1 MTVIGGYL
9 GAGKTTLLNGLLAA
23 AGGSRIAVVVNDFG
37 AVNIDRRLI
46 TSATDDTVELSNG
59 CICCSLQDDTSAVMT
74 RLAGR
79 GDLDHVVVETSG
91 VGDPAA
97 LRTWGNY
104 PGFTPGATV
113 VCADSTAA
121 ARLLRDEFVGDTVA
135 RQLTRADIVVLT
147 KADLA
152 GQAGL
157 ADARRRCREHAADA
171 RVVESA
177 GGDVHLKDLLPAAP
191 ANPAMGEQAP
201 GDSDLGEP
209 APVDL
214 DLGEPAPGDPASAK
228 PASADP
234 AAAEPDAHGT
244 VHRSASVTGAGP
256 VDRSALLAAL
266 RELPVSVVRL
276 KGVVRCADSPRAR
289 TVVQYAGGRL
299 EVTTDGD
306 WRDAD
311 TSGLVIIVAGGGRA
325 DAELRS
331 VSDRLA
337 EVLLG

>member
-1 MTVIGGYL
+1 MTARLTVIGGYL
-9 GAGKTTLLNGLLAA
+9 GAGKTTLLNGLLAG
-23 AGGSRIAVVVNDFG
+23 AGGARIAVVVNDFG

-59 CICCSLQDDTSAVMT
+59 CICCTLQDDTSAVMT

-121 ARLLRDEFVGDTVA
+121 VRLLRDEFVGDTVA
-135 RQLTRADIVVLT
+135 RQLTRADILVLT

-152 GQAGL
+152 GEARF
-157 ADARRRCREHAADA
+157 ADARQRCLEHAADA
-171 RVVESA
+171 RVVEST
-177 GGDVHLKDLLPAAP
+177 GGDVHLKDLLRPAVSADP
-191 ANPAMGEQAP
+191 ASTGMAP
-201 GDSDLGEP
+201 GDSASVGT
-209 APVDL
+209 
-214 DLGEPAPGDPASAK
+214 ASAN
-228 PASADP
+228 PPPD
-234 AAAEPDAHGT
+234 EPDAHGT
-244 VHRSASVTGAGP
+244 VHRSASVTGSGP

-266 RELPVSVVRL
+266 RELPGSVVRL

-289 TVVQYAGGRL
+289 TVVQYSGGRL
-299 EVTTDGD
+299 EITTDGD
-306 WRDAD
+306 WQDAD
-311 TSGLVIIVAGGGRA
+311 TGGLVIIVAGDGTA

-337 EVLLG
+337 EVLRG